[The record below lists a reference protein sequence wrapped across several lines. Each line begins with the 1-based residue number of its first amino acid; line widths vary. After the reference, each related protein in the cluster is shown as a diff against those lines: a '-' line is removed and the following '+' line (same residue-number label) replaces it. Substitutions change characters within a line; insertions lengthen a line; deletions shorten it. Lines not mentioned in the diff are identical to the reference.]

1 MSTSPLCPLTTHPCV
16 QTCSLKIDL
25 HTKLPLLTEHLDS
38 FIPAHLLCPYCS
50 VMTGCLFQAACPLAL
65 GETRAAQG
73 PAQRCPA
80 VPRGPSGADPSPV
93 ASTAPAVWP
102 CTALASSA
110 RSWSSPPAWRSSQSH
125 LPQVSCRPRARRGP
139 DAPVCYRGGCSGFAG
154 AASVFDSC
162 QSVLIG
168 QFVFND
174 PCQPV
179 PTCWHAV
186 SFVKEL
192 DLAVCQMWGTE
203 EKKNTQA
210 VLAAGM
216 PGGHLL
222 NRLCSSGFTYEA
234 PQCSGG
240 NPKSQE

>member
-1 MSTSPLCPLTTHPCV
+1 
-16 QTCSLKIDL
+16 
-25 HTKLPLLTEHLDS
+25 
-38 FIPAHLLCPYCS
+38 
-50 VMTGCLFQAACPLAL
+50 MTGCLFQAACPLAL

-174 PCQPV
+174 LCQP
-179 PTCWHAV
+179 
-186 SFVKEL
+186 
-192 DLAVCQMWGTE
+192 
-203 EKKNTQA
+203 
-210 VLAAGM
+210 AGM
-216 PGGHLL
+216 LCPLSRSWIWQYAKCGAQRRKRTP
-222 NRLCSSGFTYEA
+222 RLCWRQGCLEGTFLTDCAAQVSHMRPHSAVEAIQRVKSRLRMTMLVATAHRISTIAKGRVCSVLPHCDLHVMYSCAIRSGHVGRLE
-234 PQCSGG
+234 CL
-240 NPKSQE
+240 ECL